1 MQAFLGELV
10 FHSSKRNSPI
20 NACVGGYI
28 DPYGKWRLSNY
39 FLFIVII
46 NIVIIIIIIITIIII
61 VIIVIIIIENRP
73 IKILSGTHTFRISR
87 CRRHLVSHLHA

>member
-1 MQAFLGELV
+1 M
-10 FHSSKRNSPI
+10 
-20 NACVGGYI
+20 GGYI

-46 NIVIIIIIIITIIII
+46 NIVIIIIIITIIII

>member
-1 MQAFLGELV
+1 M
-10 FHSSKRNSPI
+10 
-20 NACVGGYI
+20 GGYI

-46 NIVIIIIIIITIIII
+46 NIVIIIIITIIII

-73 IKILSGTHTFRISR
+73 IKILSGTHTFRISP

>member
-1 MQAFLGELV
+1 M
-10 FHSSKRNSPI
+10 
-20 NACVGGYI
+20 GGYI

-46 NIVIIIIIIITIIII
+46 NIVIIIIIITIIII

-73 IKILSGTHTFRISR
+73 IKILSGMHTFRISQ

>member
-1 MQAFLGELV
+1 M
-10 FHSSKRNSPI
+10 
-20 NACVGGYI
+20 GGYI

-39 FLFIVII
+39 FLFIIII
-46 NIVIIIIIIITIIII
+46 NIVIIIIIITIIII

-73 IKILSGTHTFRISR
+73 IKILSGTHTFRISQ

>member
-1 MQAFLGELV
+1 M
-10 FHSSKRNSPI
+10 
-20 NACVGGYI
+20 GGYI

-39 FLFIVII
+39 FLFIIII
-46 NIVIIIIIIITIIII
+46 NIVIIIIITIIII

-73 IKILSGTHTFRISR
+73 IKILSGTHTFRISQ